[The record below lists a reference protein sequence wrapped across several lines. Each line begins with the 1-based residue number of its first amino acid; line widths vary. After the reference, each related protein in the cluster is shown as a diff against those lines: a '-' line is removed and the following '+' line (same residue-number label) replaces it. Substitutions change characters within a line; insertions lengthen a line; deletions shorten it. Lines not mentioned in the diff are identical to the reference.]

1 MSQCEARVV
10 AVSGSEVWVEV
21 AGRPPCGNCK
31 TADACQTGLLGLTTG
46 PRRYR
51 LDNRIGAQVGDQV
64 QLTVAEGTLWRASLW
79 SYGVPLLLAIGG
91 AVIGQSVSGD
101 EAAVAGTV
109 VGLVFGL
116 GLLRRDEVPR
126 AARDLFSLQVPTQ
139 EIRFEDSHEE
149 ISHHTRAGMRC
160 LAILSGPGPATCR
173 TLRNWSRSRAP
184 RWSISAPRR

>member
-21 AGRPPCGNCK
+21 AGRAPTCGNCK

-51 LDNRIGAQVGDQV
+51 LENRIDAQVGDQV

-109 VGLVFGL
+109 VGLIFGM
-116 GLLRRDEVPR
+116 GLLRRNEVR
-126 AARDLFSLQVPTQ
+126 ARGEGNLFSLQVQTR
-139 EIRFEDSHEE
+139 EIRFKEQS
-149 ISHHTRAGMRC
+149 
-160 LAILSGPGPATCR
+160 
-173 TLRNWSRSRAP
+173 
-184 RWSISAPRR
+184 